1 MTWSE
6 SEDGVYLAGHVAPSG
21 RYRRADPPD
30 GRIVEL
36 ERPDVL
42 PASLDGRVAVYL
54 RVDPTPV
61 VDTRPRDLARARSRG
76 LD

>member
-6 SEDGVYLAGHVAPSG
+6 TENGVYLAGHVAPSG

-30 GRIVEL
+30 GRIIEL
-36 ERPDVL
+36 EAPGLL
-42 PASLDGRVAVYL
+42 PASLDGHVAVYL
-54 RVDPTPV
+54 RVDPAPV
-61 VDTRPRDLARARSRG
+61 VETRRSDLARARSRG